1 MLYQASYLNMQ
12 KMETIVEFLEK
23 ATPEAWRNIPKCL
36 TDTLRSVITLL
47 LNHEIRLQA
56 FSEFETR
63 QCETNAT
70 TDKRFA
76 SIEENMVK
84 EFDETNERI
93 NNGLKDSIKNA
104 QDLHHQ
110 AEDQAEILAEQ
121 LREQAEKAKKFAE
134 DVEAQRGAVMKKIGE
149 IDVKLFKQRQELTE
163 NINNSVNEAKHELSN
178 CAGLYGESEYYKTL
192 GTYLMAMKKDFIEGL
207 KDQSQELKTE
217 ITIESSKLGQRLDTV
232 ENLVK
237 MIKGKEE
244 KASKIV
250 NGDSGEAVQLIK
262 ESLQEKYEE
271 KQTLLEEEIKN
282 MNKEIAKFEDLQ
294 KHHQEETG
302 KLFEDV
308 VRLRKENEDIAKN
321 IEAQKN
327 IIDTYKKY
335 LDELSEKFDIEIM
348 NKTTTVP
355 ENNEVAVSIPSTA
368 IEGLEKKIRNLSE
381 KLSQRIE
388 EAKAENEISVNRINI
403 QLKDLKAA
411 MSGINTESNRSS
423 VYERL
428 AKNTP
433 ASPSQEIAGGS
444 KSKVY
449 EHSAKN
455 TLTSQEIA
463 EGPKSKPY
471 ETSGKNTLNSQEI
484 VEGPKS
490 KSYECPINNTQKTT
504 EGLKSKHYEHSAKNT
519 FTPQETAETTKSKIY
534 EQQQAKNTPGSRE
547 IAETNS
553 RPKTRE
559 QSIKN
564 TRARIFYKLTIST
577 FLYIYIASEAKQ
589 FSRSTAGKLM
599 ENQVLQM
606 QYYTFPLN
614 TLPQEVTGSKRS
626 SPHENPPE
634 SKPSKNVIG
643 ESTQKSNEDRPS
655 TNKASR
661 KSSQDIPPK
670 NYQADLEPDQDMTQL
685 AENYTEDLVSVQSR
699 NVSPQTPGKPAVK
712 LEPTDSITSPIKP
725 KEILIEAKT
734 REEQPVEE
742 EKKVGVDKKF
752 RETSKNFIQHNDLN
766 SDKQYEVQAR
776 FDEYFQAAACAK

>member
-471 ETSGKNTLNSQEI
+471 E
-484 VEGPKS
+484 P
-490 KSYECPINNTQKTT
+490 
-504 EGLKSKHYEHSAKNT
+504 
-519 FTPQETAETTKSKIY
+519 
-534 EQQQAKNTPGSRE
+534 
-547 IAETNS
+547 
-553 RPKTRE
+553 
-559 QSIKN
+559 
-564 TRARIFYKLTIST
+564 
-577 FLYIYIASEAKQ
+577 
-589 FSRSTAGKLM
+589 
-599 ENQVLQM
+599 